1 MNLFDLSGKVAI
13 VTGSSKGIGRSIA
26 TQMARHGAKVVI
38 SSRKAAPCEEVAKEI
53 RAQGGTAI
61 VVPANISDK
70 GQLETLVAE
79 TRKQLGPI
87 DIVVCNAAS
96 NPHYGPMMGLPDD
109 MFDKIMRNNILS
121 SLWLVKMALPDMQ
134 AKKDGAVILISS
146 IAGIKGS
153 ETLGAYGVSK
163 AADMALVRNLAIEL
177 GRDNVRVNAI
187 APGLIKTDFAKPLWD
202 SPENSDYFLGSQAVK
217 RLAEPDDIGG
227 IAVML
232 AASAGRFIT
241 GQVIV
246 ADGGATIT

>member
-1 MNLFDLSGKVAI
+1 MNLFDLGGKVAI

-26 TQMARHGAKVVI
+26 SQMARHGARVVI
-38 SSRKAAPCEEVAKEI
+38 SSRKAAPCEEVANDI

-61 VVPANISDK
+61 AVPANISDK

-79 TRKQLGPI
+79 TRRQLGPV

-134 AKKDGAVILISS
+134 AKQDGAVILVSS

-153 ETLGAYGVSK
+153 GTLGAYGVSK

-177 GRDNVRVNAI
+177 GRDNIRVNAI

-202 SPENSDYFLGSQAVK
+202 SKENSDYFLGSQSIK

-232 AASAGRFIT
+232 AAPAGRFVT

>member
-26 TQMARHGAKVVI
+26 MQMARHGAKVAI
-38 SSRKAAPCEEVAKEI
+38 SSRKAAPCEEVVAEI
-53 RAQGGTAI
+53 QRQGGTAI
-61 VVPANISDK
+61 AVPANISDK
-70 GQLETLVAE
+70 AQLETLVNE
-79 TRKQLGPI
+79 TRRQLGPV

-177 GRDNVRVNAI
+177 GRDNIRVNAI

-202 SPENSDYFLGSQAVK
+202 SQENSDYFLGSQSIK

-232 AASAGRFIT
+232 AASAGRFVT

>member
-26 TQMARHGAKVVI
+26 MQMARHGAKVVI

-202 SPENSDYFLGSQAVK
+202 SQENSDYFLGSQSIK

>member
-1 MNLFDLSGKVAI
+1 MNLFDLGGKVAI

-26 TQMARHGAKVVI
+26 MQMARHGAKVVI
-38 SSRKAAPCEEVAKEI
+38 SSRKAGPCEEVVAEI
-53 RAQGGTAI
+53 EQLGGTAI
-61 VVPANISDK
+61 AVPANISDK
-70 GQLETLVAE
+70 AQLENLVAE
-79 TRKQLGPI
+79 ARRRLGPV

-146 IAGIKGS
+146 ISGIKGS
-153 ETLGAYGVSK
+153 DTLGAYGVSK

-177 GRDNVRVNAI
+177 GKDNIRVNAI

-202 SPENSDYFLGSQAVK
+202 SEQNADYFLGSQSIK

-227 IAVML
+227 VAVML
-232 AASAGRFIT
+232 AAQAGRFIT

-246 ADGGATIT
+246 ADGGATIS

>member
-1 MNLFDLSGKVAI
+1 MNLFDLGGKVAI

-26 TQMARHGAKVVI
+26 AQMARHGAKVVI
-38 SSRKAAPCEEVAKEI
+38 SSRKAGPCEEVAADI
-53 RAQGGTAI
+53 NRQGGTAI
-61 VVPANISDK
+61 AVPANISE
-70 GQLETLVAE
+70 QAHLEHLVAE
-79 TRKQLGPI
+79 TRRQLGPV

-121 SLWLVKMALPDMQ
+121 SLWLVKLALPDMQ
-134 AKKDGAVILISS
+134 ARKDGAVILISS

-153 ETLGAYGVSK
+153 QTLGAYGVSK

-177 GRDNVRVNAI
+177 GKDNIRVNAI

-202 SPENSDYFLGSQAVK
+202 SKENADYFLGSQAIK

-232 AASAGRFIT
+232 AAPAGRFVT

>member
-1 MNLFDLSGKVAI
+1 MNLFDLGGKVAI

-26 TQMARHGAKVVI
+26 MQMARHGAKVVI
-38 SSRKAAPCEEVAKEI
+38 SSRKPGPCEAVAQEI
-53 RAQGGTAI
+53 RAQGGAAI
-61 VVPANISDK
+61 AVPANISEK
-70 GQLETLVAE
+70 AQLETLVGE
-79 TRKQLGPI
+79 TRKQLGPV

-121 SLWLVKMALPDMQ
+121 SLWLVKLALPDMQ

-177 GRDNVRVNAI
+177 GKDNIRVNAI

-202 SPENSDYFLGSQAVK
+202 QPENSDYFLGSQSIK

-232 AASAGRFIT
+232 AAPAGRFVT